1 MQSDVKT
8 SLAFASL
15 TQVGII
21 TAEIGLGLPRY
32 IPLIHIIGHACLRTL
47 QLVRAPTLL
56 HDYHQLENAIG
67 DHLHAEPSGW
77 ERFIPASWR
86 LAIYR
91 MSLERGFLDA
101 LIDEYFVRPFI
112 LLFRWCDAMERR
124 SDDTPETLAHRL
136 SVYYKNTAPLIDF
149 YRHQGKLKT
158 VDGMLPIENVTSEI
172 NAILDGVKV

>member
-1 MQSDVKT
+1 MPWRWVVIVTVISFAAIV
-8 SLAFASL
+8 AFASL

-124 SDDTPETLAHRL
+124 WTDFLSGTQSRESDRVPASVPEPAGDDLA
-136 SVYYKNTAPLIDF
+136 
-149 YRHQGKLKT
+149 
-158 VDGMLPIENVTSEI
+158 
-172 NAILDGVKV
+172 